1 MRCHP
6 LMRTRALP
14 LAAAGL
20 LALTGCGGDEGGQ
33 DTAEDAAQAPTS
45 EASADAA
52 SCGSGESS
60 LAGKTVRLVVGTD
73 PGGGYDAYARM
84 IAPHLGEQ
92 LGAEVVVENEPGAG
106 GLKAVNS
113 LLAGKKDGTHLMI
126 MNAQGNVSSRIAG
139 VQGAN
144 FEIADLSYIGRV
156 ASEPE
161 IITGATDGPYKS
173 WDDVVAADDNP
184 KIGTT
189 GLGSAAYIN
198 GALVNEVFDLGGE
211 LITGYDSAS
220 EAELGLVSG
229 DIQLLPGNQSS
240 RLEQIEAG
248 DAVALLVLD
257 AERSEELPDI
267 PTILE
272 QDLSAEDEE
281 LVKAHNALGEI
292 GRPLIGPPGLEE
304 ETVGDLRQAMQCAFE
319 TDELQQ
325 EAEESGRPL
334 SYLTGEETQSLAE
347 EVASPPKQ
355 YEDFLKKA
363 YEGS

>member
-1 MRCHP
+1 MRSHP

-20 LALTGCGGDEGGQ
+20 LALAGCGGDDGQ
-33 DTAEDAAQAPTS
+33 DAADAAAPGTPTS
-45 EASADAA
+45 EATADAA
-52 SCGSGESS
+52 GCGSGDTS

-84 IAPHLGEQ
+84 IAPHLAEQ
-92 LGAEVVVENEPGAG
+92 LGGEVVVENEPGAG

-144 FEIADLSYIGRV
+144 FDIDALSYIGRV

-161 IITGATDGPYKS
+161 IITGAVDGPYKS

-229 DIQLLPGNQSS
+229 DVQLLPGNQSS

-248 DAVALLVLD
+248 DAIALLVLD

-272 QDLSAEDEE
+272 QDLSAEDQD
-281 LVKAHNALGEI
+281 LVEAHNALGEI

-304 ETVGDLRQAMQCAFE
+304 EALNDLRQAMQCAFE
-319 TDELQQ
+319 SEELQS
-325 EAEESGRPL
+325 EAEESGRPI
-334 SYLTGEETQSLAE
+334 SYLTGEETQALAE
-347 EVASPPKQ
+347 EVASPPQQ
-355 YEDFLKKA
+355 YEEFLKKA

>member
-6 LMRTRALP
+6 LMRNRALL

-20 LALTGCGGDEGGQ
+20 LALTGCGGDEGQ
-33 DTAEDAAQAPTS
+33 DTAEDAGQAPPTG
-45 EASADAA
+45 EASAEAA
-52 SCGSGESS
+52 SCGTGETS
-60 LAGKTVRLVVGTD
+60 LADKTVRLVVGTD

-84 IAPHLGEQ
+84 IAPHLAEE

-113 LLAGKKDGTHLMI
+113 LLAGEKDGTHLMI

-144 FEIADLSYIGRV
+144 FDIAGLSYIGRV

-161 IITGATDGPYKS
+161 IITGAADGPYKT
-173 WDDVVAADDNP
+173 WEDVVAADDNP

-272 QDLSAEDEE
+272 QELTAEDKE
-281 LVKAHNALGEI
+281 LIEAHNALGEI

-304 ETVGDLRQAMQCAFE
+304 EALGDLRQAMQCALE
-319 TDELQQ
+319 GEELKK

-334 SYLTGEETQSLAE
+334 SYLTGEDTQSLAE

>member
-1 MRCHP
+1 MHSPRLARSFAP
-6 LMRTRALP
+6 P
-14 LAAAGL
+14 IAAAL
-20 LALTGCGGDEGGQ
+20 LLLVAACGGGEGGDTDTDT
-33 DTAEDAAQAPTS
+33 DTA
-45 EASADAA
+45 ASPAGQQGSD
-52 SCGSGESS
+52 SGECGTGESVLS
-60 LAGKTVRLVVGTD
+60 GKDVRLVVGTD
-73 PGGGYDAYARM
+73 PGGGYDAYARL
-84 IAPHLGEQ
+84 IAPYLAEE
-92 LGAEVVVENEPGAG
+92 LGAKVVVQNEPGAG

-113 LLAGKKDGTHLMI
+113 LLAGKTDGTHLMI
-126 MNAQGNVSSRIAG
+126 MNAQGNISSRIAG

-144 FEIADLSYIGRV
+144 FDIDALSYVGRV

-161 IITGATDGPYKS
+161 IITGAVDGPYKT
-173 WDDVVAADDNP
+173 WEDVVAADDNP

-229 DIQLLPGNQSS
+229 DIKLLPGNQSS

-248 DAVALLVLD
+248 DAIPLLVLD
-257 AERSEELPDI
+257 AERSEELPDV

-272 QDLSAEDEE
+272 QGLSSEDED
-281 LVKAHNALGEI
+281 LVEAHNALGNI

-304 ETVGDLRQAMQCAFE
+304 EALSDLRQAMQCAF
-319 TDELQQ
+319 DDPELQQ
-325 EAEESGRPL
+325 ESETSGRPL
-334 SYLTGEETQSLAE
+334 SYLTGEETQALAE

-355 YEDFLKKA
+355 YEDFLVRA
-363 YEGS
+363 YQG